1 METFRRL
8 INRSKLLTNNSDFTL
23 QISAID
29 RNILNPLVSE
39 ACLLADIWSL
49 GIADL
54 QSEIEFDSGGY
65 AKTYFSFNIS
75 PGLPKTATPSGIKIF
90 DKSISMTHNGN
101 FTGPRSEI
109 WDELRPTLDRTKHE
123 LGIWVPTNYFKLLS
137 QLLARKII
145 LEFPALWEESSGR
158 IYGAIPTYGNLKGYL
173 REKRVI

>member
-8 INRSKLLTNNSDFTL
+8 INRSKLLTSNSDFTL

-29 RNILNPLVSE
+29 GKILNPLISE
-39 ACLLADIWSL
+39 VGLLADIWSL
-49 GIADL
+49 GISDL
-54 QSEIEFDSGGY
+54 QSEIEFDSEGY
-65 AKTYFSFNIS
+65 AKTYFSFDIS

-90 DKSISMTHNGN
+90 DKRISMTHNGN

-109 WDELRPTLDRTKHE
+109 WNELRPTLDRTKHE
-123 LGIWVPTNYFKLLS
+123 LGFWMPTNYFKLLS
-137 QLLARKII
+137 ELLDRKII
-145 LEFPALWEESSGR
+145 LEFPAVWEASSGR